1 MKRMKRI
8 LSLVMF
14 TLVFASICLSG
25 TAQAENET
33 TPIATPEP
41 ANSFNSYTLASYS
54 FSIPDY
60 YYETESDAD
69 HLAFENAS
77 ADADADAGILI
88 GVISQMYVSL
98 EDYVSN
104 YGTISEK
111 IVGLFNNS
119 KTLSD
124 EFTSASGFIGRM
136 LKGNGSADG
145 YPVSFMIAHF
155 FDPNNQN
162 LIVIIFV
169 QKDASLFDYSV
180 DAKKVIESITVE
192 QSSEAAYQPTTKP
205 TKQPTA
211 KPTKRPTA
219 EPTVK
224 PTATSKR
231 RTVSYESFF
240 EVQMGMTVDEV
251 KKILGDNGELFTS
264 TDFLNVKTEIFS
276 WTGSGFSMILVTFS
290 NGIVIEK
297 TQSGLYQVTA
307 TATAAKFSQIF
318 SGMTYEQVK
327 AIMGGDGCMI
337 SESSMMGI
345 DTTVYQWN
353 GSSLYSTAIITFQN
367 GKVSSTSQRGL
378 S

>member
-1 MKRMKRI
+1 MKRI

-25 TAQAENET
+25 TAQAENEA
-33 TPIATPEP
+33 TPFATPEP
-41 ANSFNSYTLASYS
+41 AKSFNSYTLASYS

-60 YYETESDAD
+60 YYERESTAD
-69 HLAFENAS
+69 SLTFES
-77 ADADADAGILI
+77 AITDADAAIMI
-88 GVISQMYVSL
+88 GVITQLDESL
-98 EDYVSN
+98 EDYVSKS
-104 YGTISEK
+104 GMISENL
-111 IVGLFNNS
+111 VEFFNFDNS

-145 YPVSFMIAHF
+145 YPLSFIFAHF
-155 FDPNNQN
+155 FDPNNKN
-162 LIVIIFV
+162 LITVFFM
-169 QKDASLFDYSV
+169 QKDASSFDYSA
-180 DAKKVIESITVE
+180 DAIKVIESITVG
-192 QSSEAAYQPTTKP
+192 QPSEAACQPTTKP

-211 KPTKRPTA
+211 NPTKQPTA
-219 EPTVK
+219 KPTVK
-224 PTATSKR
+224 PTVANKR
-231 RTVSYESFF
+231 PTISYESFF

-264 TDFLNVKTEIFS
+264 TDFLNVKTEIYS

-290 NGIVIEK
+290 NGTVIEK
-297 TQSGLYQVTA
+297 TQSGLNQVTA
-307 TATAAKFSQIF
+307 TATTTKFSQIF

-345 DTTVYQWN
+345 ETVVYQWN
-353 GSSLYSTAIITFQN
+353 GNSLYSMATITFQN
-367 GKVSSTSQRGL
+367 GKVSSTSQQGL